1 MASGGQGLG
10 RLCLREGVAWGPQG
24 WPRGQPERRPPNT
37 GLQPGLSPREP
48 PRSREARGSRRGP
61 GADGVHLA
69 AEGTRGAGCGGPRR
83 EDPRAPVSP
92 CLTPPCPQRLPR
104 PSGRVW
110 EEEQL
115 GRPGSPHLCL
125 RGCTGKVPTGQG
137 TPRLSWATRLGVGQ
151 ENGGVR
157 GLSHTCTQASRSSW
171 ARLGTAKNGLF
182 PTEAWRPASPHPA
195 PGVRGSPSQGP
206 HHLGTRPRGERAQ
219 ALPSPQLRVSGGG
232 RGKTGLTELPL
243 RGWEDGTPAPR
254 PGQAPTTGEG
264 WVHGVRGPKGKAVRP
279 KGGGVT
285 ARRAQGWRGA
295 LGQSRCCWS
304 SHSGLRHP
312 DRTPRGIQLRM
323 LALKGLDPK
332 SPRRGLCPQRA
343 LDRGLPTP
351 QAPAV
356 PTRPS
361 SSPSLDTAAQGPT
374 LLPPSPW
381 ACWGVTSGLERS
393 AEPESA

>member
-1 MASGGQGLG
+1 M
-10 RLCLREGVAWGPQG
+10 
-24 WPRGQPERRPPNT
+24 
-37 GLQPGLSPREP
+37 
-48 PRSREARGSRRGP
+48 
-61 GADGVHLA
+61 HLA

-110 EEEQL
+110 EEGQL

-125 RGCTGKVPTGQG
+125 RGWTGKVPTGQG

-243 RGWEDGTPAPR
+243 RGWEDATPAPR

-279 KGGGVT
+279 GGGGVT
-285 ARRAQGWRGA
+285 ERRAQGWRGA

-304 SHSGLRHP
+304 SHLGLRHP

-323 LALKGLDPK
+323 LALKGPDPK
-332 SPRRGLCPQRA
+332 SPPGVC
-343 LDRGLPTP
+343 
-351 QAPAV
+351 APESSG
-356 PTRPS
+356 PRP
-361 SSPSLDTAAQGPT
+361 PH
-374 LLPPSPW
+374 PPSPGC
-381 ACWGVTSGLERS
+381 AHTSLQLSILGHGCPRTNPPPSIPVGLLGGDLW
-393 AEPESA
+393 P

>member
-48 PRSREARGSRRGP
+48 PRSREARGSRSGP

-69 AEGTRGAGCGGPRR
+69 AEGTRGAGCRGPRR

-232 RGKTGLTELPL
+232 RGNTGLTELPL

>member
-24 WPRGQPERRPPNT
+24 WTRGQPERRFPNT

-48 PRSREARGSRRGP
+48 PRSREARGSRSGP

-69 AEGTRGAGCGGPRR
+69 AEGTRGAGCRGPRR

-125 RGCTGKVPTGQG
+125 RGWTGKVPTGQG

-232 RGKTGLTELPL
+232 RGNTGLTELPL

-323 LALKGLDPK
+323 LALKGPDPK
-332 SPRRGLCPQRA
+332 SPPGVC
-343 LDRGLPTP
+343 
-351 QAPAV
+351 APESSG
-356 PTRPS
+356 PRP
-361 SSPSLDTAAQGPT
+361 PH
-374 LLPPSPW
+374 PPSPGC
-381 ACWGVTSGLERS
+381 AHTSLQLSILGHGCPRTNPPPSIPVGLLGGDLW
-393 AEPESA
+393 P

>member
-48 PRSREARGSRRGP
+48 PRSREARGSRSGP

-69 AEGTRGAGCGGPRR
+69 AEGTRGAGCRGPRR

-232 RGKTGLTELPL
+232 RGNTGLTELPL
-243 RGWEDGTPAPR
+243 RGWEDATPAPR